1 MSLSTSFLPLTPPL
15 KPQLRVNI
23 PSWIPPP
30 GTASSP
36 PSFGTPLTQR
46 SPSLSSS
53 EISTRSLLLY
63 TIEMLPDRILAP
75 STWRSHALVA
85 DPSSPMSLSYL
96 VPETNVTVEV
106 TGYANEQYVIRLLGQ
121 QNLLEEDKAGINS
134 PLIAVSILGHQCD
147 GERYDVP
154 AWKIRESLL
163 ERIGWNREID

>member
-1 MSLSTSFLPLTPPL
+1 
-15 KPQLRVNI
+15 
-23 PSWIPPP
+23 
-30 GTASSP
+30 
-36 PSFGTPLTQR
+36 
-46 SPSLSSS
+46 
-53 EISTRSLLLY
+53 
-63 TIEMLPDRILAP
+63 MLPDHILSP
-75 STWRSHALVA
+75 STWRTDALVA
-85 DPSSPMSLSYL
+85 DISSPMSLSYV

-121 QNLLEEDKAGINS
+121 QNLLEEDKGNGNSS